1 MITLSSDRLDG
12 ILMSFTPGK
21 SGSRVP
27 SFDRGE
33 YATTWN
39 ITGLLRHYF
48 AVHQSSLFVK
58 VMWPIICLVWQFPS
72 FNTFTFSLYLI
83 LFSPILS
90 LSLSLS
96 FGIDT
101 FLIYICKQSGSY
113 VHYWQNWLH
122 VGLKQDLYQLTC
134 LVVSFFPPVELEEK
148 DTFSK

>member
-48 AVHQSSLFVK
+48 AIHQSSLFVK
-58 VMWPIICLVWQFPS
+58 VMWPINCLVWQFPP
-72 FNTFTFSLYLI
+72 FNTFTFSLYLTSI
-83 LFSPILS
+83 LPFLPYYH
-90 LSLSLS
+90 
-96 FGIDT
+96 FDIDT
-101 FLIYICKQSGSY
+101 FLFYICKQSGSY

-134 LVVSFFPPVELEEK
+134 LVVSFFPPVELEDK